1 MRGAIRVVLAVA
13 GLVAIV
19 LGIVYFTVPAGSL
32 PLPDVLGHQGG
43 SPVIHVKHGIAAVL
57 VGFVCW
63 VLSWGMGPS
72 RR

>member
-19 LGIVYFTVPAGSL
+19 LGIVYFTVSAGSL
-32 PLPDVLGHQGG
+32 PVPDVLGHQVG

-57 VGFVCW
+57 VGLVCW
-63 VLSWGMGPS
+63 VLSWDTGPS
-72 RR
+72 RM